1 MSSEDLGLAALERE
15 RRQASDR
22 RQRRFFSLLLGSF
35 TPRRRQPRR
44 RDQDR
49 FAVVD
54 WHDARWL
61 AVVIIILLL
70 STTDAVLTL
79 ALVDLGANEANPL
92 MEPLVIGS
100 GRSFAWWKLGLTAAG
115 VVVLTLLARLTV
127 FGRLPVSA
135 ILYVILALYCGL
147 IAYEFWLLEL
157 MQAAPIY

>member
-1 MSSEDLGLAALERE
+1 M
-15 RRQASDR
+15 
-22 RQRRFFSLLLGSF
+22 
-35 TPRRRQPRR
+35 
-44 RDQDR
+44 
-49 FAVVD
+49 VD

-61 AVVIIILLL
+61 AVVIGILLL
-70 STTDAVLTL
+70 SATDAVLTL

-92 MEPLVIGS
+92 MEPLVLGS

-157 MQAAPIY
+157 LQAAPIN